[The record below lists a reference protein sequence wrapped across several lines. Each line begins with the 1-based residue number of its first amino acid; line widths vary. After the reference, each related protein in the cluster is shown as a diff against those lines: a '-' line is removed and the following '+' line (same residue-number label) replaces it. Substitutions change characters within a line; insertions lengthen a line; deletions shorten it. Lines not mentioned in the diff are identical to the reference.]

1 MAAPEGRPLC
11 RRRAVGR
18 WWRWGGWV
26 CGCQHMHSTDAGAD
40 GTATQGDKAP
50 ASLLKKPV
58 AKRNGNDLNDSDDDE
73 FYDRTA
79 SRAKVP
85 HSPALPPP
93 LLLGKCL
100 HPSCRVHVA
109 RWASQ

>member
-1 MAAPEGRPLC
+1 MRGGRY
-11 RRRAVGR
+11 VGGAGLASAR
-18 WWRWGGWV
+18 GDGVIGRV
-26 CGCQHMHSTDAGAD
+26 CVHMHSTDTGAD

-58 AKRNGNDLNDSDDDE
+58 AKRTANDAHDSDDDE

-85 HSPALPPP
+85 HCPELPAP
-93 LLLGKCL
+93 LL
-100 HPSCRVHVA
+100 
-109 RWASQ
+109 